1 MASLPGS
8 DFGGLSEGGFD
19 DKGSDASGP
28 VAEQIS
34 FDLSK
39 PCTCA
44 LCQKTSVSESPL
56 TSSHLHDKH
65 GSRRPW
71 SSYRKVFDKASGV
84 TYRVPQSKLCSLCR
98 NVWKLLGF
106 SHKYGN
112 IAKYVKMIAEK
123 RVDHAVFLASL
134 DEWIKKHN
142 ANPNKHRLRN
152 ADDKDSVR
160 DAKEK
165 LLTKDEHGCEFE
177 APASHAAASPC
188 LFVDICELGGDVAD
202 CAAHGQKCPVPQV
215 DLLVLGT
222 SCKDMSRANPCQH
235 KDSAVLSQQVSRGG
249 SAQTFQGMLSYLQS
263 KCPPLVLFENV
274 DAMDDSKGTD
284 MNNMDIFL
292 AETSARGY
300 ESQVCMTDAAEF
312 GCSARRRRIYVLL
325 VRTAVNPLLDF
336 TARPLTAAF
345 ATFRALLL
353 GCLRGGP
360 CVTQILFQE
369 SSEPVQLELG
379 LRLDK
384 RAKQREKDA
393 EKKQGAPAPPQSWV
407 EQHMQFA
414 QNHRVR
420 WGQAVPA
427 KLAANQWY
435 QTLGDREQD
444 ALSLLQQCT
453 PYIVFRDLS
462 QSIVRGNSNTWRQDS
477 SKHVMSTVL
486 PRMVLWCE
494 AQNRLVLGREALLM
508 QGFPVQPFLQ
518 ILAARMETMPL
529 AQQWHPS
536 EALMMDLAGNA
547 MALPVVLAMVQC
559 ALAALNWK
567 DRTLSGQAVQLALSQ
582 TEDSCWNVC

>member
-1 MASLPGS
+1 M
-8 DFGGLSEGGFD
+8 
-19 DKGSDASGP
+19 
-28 VAEQIS
+28 
-34 FDLSK
+34 
-39 PCTCA
+39 
-44 LCQKTSVSESPL
+44 
-56 TSSHLHDKH
+56 
-65 GSRRPW
+65 
-71 SSYRKVFDKASGV
+71 
-84 TYRVPQSKLCSLCR
+84 
-98 NVWKLLGF
+98 
-106 SHKYGN
+106 
-112 IAKYVKMIAEK
+112 
-123 RVDHAVFLASL
+123 
-134 DEWIKKHN
+134 
-142 ANPNKHRLRN
+142 
-152 ADDKDSVR
+152 
-160 DAKEK
+160 
-165 LLTKDEHGCEFE
+165 
-177 APASHAAASPC
+177 
-188 LFVDICELGGDVAD
+188 
-202 CAAHGQKCPVPQV
+202 
-215 DLLVLGT
+215 
-222 SCKDMSRANPCQH
+222 
-235 KDSAVLSQQVSRGG
+235 
-249 SAQTFQGMLSYLQS
+249 
-263 KCPPLVLFENV
+263 LFENV

-300 ESQVCMTDAAEF
+300 ESQVCMTHAAEF

-336 TARPLTAAF
+336 TTRPLTAAF

-414 QNHRVR
+414 PNHRVR

-453 PYIVFRDLS
+453 PCIVFRDLS

-486 PRMVLWCE
+486 PRMILWCE

-536 EALMMDLAGNA
+536 EALMMGLAGNA

-559 ALAALNWK
+559 ALAAFERSDSIRASSSVGFVI
-567 DRTLSGQAVQLALSQ
+567 DRGLVLEYLLTV
-582 TEDSCWNVC
+582 DC